1 MKIMKL
7 VMKNPIQ
14 THVIIGTF
22 WGFENQY
29 VYKIQKGILQNLDVF
44 EVKNPNVHSSQF
56 MPI

>member
-1 MKIMKL
+1 MQKFYQKCGSDKCLPMKIMKL

-29 VYKIQKGILQNLDVF
+29 VYKIQKGF
-44 EVKNPNVHSSQF
+44 FFTKS
-56 MPI
+56 